1 MFPAPKVTSKIFSSS
16 TITLHSILCLDS
28 QTKVSYIFTHSS
40 FTLQY
45 QIGVM
50 LVLFFSEN
58 LFLCF
63 LLIKYVFCLTYS
75 IKNQIKLTEFWY
87 FGPVLVLFSAL
98 LLFDTG
104 EYLPYDL
111 ILLQCKL
118 QIDCSGL

>member
-1 MFPAPKVTSKIFSSS
+1 
-16 TITLHSILCLDS
+16 
-28 QTKVSYIFTHSS
+28 
-40 FTLQY
+40 
-45 QIGVM
+45 M

-104 EYLPYDL
+104 EYLLSQRTVSGQDN
-111 ILLQCKL
+111 ILVKNLALVVTIPGRVGSCYMQ
-118 QIDCSGL
+118 